1 MKSVVILFIV
11 AIIASLAFALRS
23 MLRQQPGSS
32 ERTAKMLTVRIGLSL
47 LLFALLM
54 LGYKFGLIGQ
64 HGL

>member
-1 MKSVVILFIV
+1 MKSIVILLIV

-23 MLRQQPGSS
+23 MLRPKSDAP